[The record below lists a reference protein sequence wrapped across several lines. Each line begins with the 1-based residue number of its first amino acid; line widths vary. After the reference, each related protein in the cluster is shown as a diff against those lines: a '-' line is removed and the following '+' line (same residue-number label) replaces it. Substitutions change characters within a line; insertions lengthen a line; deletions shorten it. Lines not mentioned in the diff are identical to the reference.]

1 MGKTKRDRTQ
11 PEQLPEPRRAG
22 FLRKA
27 WGRREPVM
35 WAALF
40 ALVLTIQWPTVKG
53 WYFRAAGTPAPA
65 SAIAWRAD
73 LDAALAEARAS
84 GKKGVVVDFYASW
97 CPPCI
102 AMKHEV
108 WPDPAVVRAIDAGYL
123 AVQIDADRD
132 RVYAP
137 RYRVE
142 TLPTVLL
149 LDAGGTVLKR
159 TTGFLSQ
166 AGVIDMLASDRR

>member
-1 MGKTKRDRTQ
+1 MGKAKRVRTQ
-11 PEQLPEPRRAG
+11 PEQPREPQRAS
-22 FLRKA
+22 FLQEA
-27 WGRREPVM
+27 WSRREPVL

-40 ALVLTIQWPTVKG
+40 ALVLTLQWPTLKG
-53 WYFRAAGTPAPA
+53 WYYRAAGTPAPA
-65 SAIAWRAD
+65 SAIAWRTD
-73 LDAALAEARAS
+73 LDAALAEARSS

-108 WPDPAVVRAIDAGYL
+108 WPDPAVVRAIDAGFL

-132 RVYAP
+132 QTYAP

-149 LDAGGTVLKR
+149 LDSGGTVLTR
-159 TTGFLSQ
+159 TTGFLSRS
-166 AGVIDMLASDRR
+166 GVIDMLARAGS

>member
-1 MGKTKRDRTQ
+1 MGKAKRVRTQ
-11 PEQLPEPRRAG
+11 PEQQGDSQRPGLLQRA
-22 FLRKA
+22 
-27 WGRREPVM
+27 WSRREPIL
-35 WAALF
+35 WAAIF
-40 ALVLTIQWPTVKG
+40 ALVVTIQWPTLKG
-53 WYFRAAGTPAPA
+53 WYYRAAGTPAPA
-65 SAIAWRAD
+65 SAIAWRAN
-73 LDAALAEARAS
+73 LDAALAEARSS
-84 GKKGVVVDFYASW
+84 GKTGVVVDFYASW

-108 WPDPAVVRAIDAGYL
+108 WPDPAVVRAIDAGFL

-132 RVYAP
+132 QVYAP

-149 LDAGGTVLKR
+149 LDTGGAVVKR

-166 AGVIDMLASDRR
+166 SGVIDMLASAGR

>member
-1 MGKTKRDRTQ
+1 
-11 PEQLPEPRRAG
+11 
-22 FLRKA
+22 
-27 WGRREPVM
+27 M

-40 ALVLTIQWPTVKG
+40 ALVLTLQWPTLKG

-65 SAIAWRAD
+65 SAIAWHAD
-73 LDAALAEARAS
+73 LDAALAEARSS

-108 WPDPAVVRAIDAGYL
+108 WPDPAVVRAIDAGFL

-132 RVYAP
+132 QVYAP

-149 LDAGGTVLKR
+149 LDPGGAVLKR

-166 AGVIDMLASDRR
+166 SGVIDMLASAGR